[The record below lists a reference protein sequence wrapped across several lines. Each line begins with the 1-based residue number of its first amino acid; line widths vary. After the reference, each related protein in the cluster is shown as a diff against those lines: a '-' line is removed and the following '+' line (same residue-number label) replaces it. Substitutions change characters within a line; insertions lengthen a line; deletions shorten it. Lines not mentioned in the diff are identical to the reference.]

1 MQKCI
6 FVQFSAPNRG
16 FATGMA
22 ILRASNVNHR
32 GITCPNF
39 AVHQR
44 QFLLNIPQA
53 AAPYCWRKMLTE
65 NYKTSEGKQH
75 DGRLKSTE
83 MMKEN
88 STTANRNLQ
97 KG

>member
-32 GITCPNF
+32 GITLPQFCRTST
-39 AVHQR
+39 AV
-44 QFLLNIPQA
+44 FFNWIYLTLLA
-53 AAPYCWRKMLTE
+53 DRE
-65 NYKTSEGKQH
+65 N
-75 DGRLKSTE
+75 
-83 MMKEN
+83 MMKE
-88 STTANRNLQ
+88 
-97 KG
+97 KIG